1 MKKSL
6 LALAVLGA
14 FAGAA
19 QAQSSVTIY
28 GLLDQGI
35 VRNSNANATGD
46 SKMSMGAA
54 TQSSRWGV
62 TGTEDLGG
70 GMKAFFRLEGQI
82 FTDTGEIDGAAN
94 SPINTA
100 PSNQI
105 FKRAANLG
113 LAGNFGTV
121 TLGRI
126 TDPFYVAYA
135 GGDTR
140 PSNLTG
146 SSLQPFVA
154 TAGRTNI
161 TPLWVNNGISY
172 TSPDFNGFKA
182 TAYYA
187 FGEVAGETSASKQQG
202 ITGNYAA
209 GPVTANVGLV
219 QHYNATG
226 DKNGQAYTIN
236 GGYTF
241 GPATVRASW
250 SQFKDPSAALEKK
263 YNVWGLSGLYAVSS
277 TVDLSAGYY
286 RMTDKSDGTQL
297 DNTSVFGV
305 EADYKLSKRTT
316 LYATYGRSSDG
327 QIIGAQHSGNVFGN
341 PVSGNGTSSSPA
353 ANPSKADDAQAIF
366 AVGVRHTF

>member
-28 GLLDQGI
+28 GLIDQGI
-35 VRNSNANATGD
+35 VRNSNINAAGD
-46 SKMSMGAA
+46 SKMSVGAG

-82 FTDTGEIDGAAN
+82 FADTGEIDSG
-94 SPINTA
+94 T
-100 PSNQI
+100 QM

-121 TLGRI
+121 TLGRQ
-126 TDPFYVAYA
+126 TDPFYIAYA
-135 GGDTR
+135 SGDTR
-140 PSNLTG
+140 ASNLTG
-146 SSLQPFVA
+146 SSLQPYLRA
-154 TAGRTNI
+154 TATAVPLAGVEAGANMQQ
-161 TPLWVNNGISY
+161 LWVNNAVSY
-172 TSPDFNGFKA
+172 TTPDFNGFKA

-187 FGEVAGETSASKQQG
+187 FGEVAGESSASKQQG
-202 ITGNYAA
+202 ITANYAA
-209 GPVTANVGLV
+209 GPLTANAGFV

-226 DKNGQAYTIN
+226 DKDGQGYTVN

-250 SQFKDPSAALEKK
+250 SSFKDPNAANEVKFDI
-263 YNVWGLSGLYAVSS
+263 YGLSALYAVSS
-277 TVDLSAGYY
+277 TVDVSAGFY
-286 RMTDKSDGTQL
+286 RLNDKSADAIKG
-297 DNTSVFGV
+297 DDVNMFGL

-316 LYATYGRSSDG
+316 LYAVYGRSSDG
-327 QIIGAQHSGNVFGN
+327 SIVGAQHSAGAG
-341 PVSGNGTSSSPA
+341 GTTFSA
-353 ANPSKADDAQAIF
+353 AEADKSQTVVG
-366 AVGVRHTF
+366 VGVRHTF

>member
-28 GLLDQGI
+28 GLLDYA
-35 VRNSNANATGD
+35 VSHDSNAVANGD
-46 SKMSMGAA
+46 SNVGMGAA

-70 GMKAFFRLEGQI
+70 GLKAFFRLEGQL
-82 FTDTGEIDGAAN
+82 FADTGAIDG
-94 SPINTA
+94 STGMD
-100 PSNQI
+100 NQI
-105 FKRAANLG
+105 FKRAAHVG
-113 LAGNFGTV
+113 IGGGFGTV
-121 TLGRI
+121 TLGRM
-126 TDPFYVAYA
+126 TDPFFAAYS

-140 PSNLTG
+140 PANLTG

-154 TAGRTNI
+154 AASATNI
-161 TPLWVNNGISY
+161 TPLWVSNAASY
-172 TSPDFNGFKA
+172 TTPDFNGFKA
-182 TAYYA
+182 TAYYS
-187 FGEVAGETSASKQQG
+187 FGEVPGELSAGKQQG
-202 ITGNYAA
+202 VTANYAA
-209 GPVTANVGLV
+209 GPLTANAGLV
-219 QHYNATG
+219 QHYDAAG

-250 SQFKDPSAALEKK
+250 SQFKNSAADVKF
-263 YNVWGLSGLYAVSS
+263 NVWGLSGLYAVSS
-277 TVDLSAGYY
+277 TVDLSAGFY
-286 RMTDKSDGTQL
+286 RVVDKDDVLG
-297 DNTSVFGV
+297 DDINIFGV

-327 QIIGAQHSGNVFGN
+327 SLVGAQHSTGL
-341 PVSGNGTSSSPA
+341 GTSSVGA
-353 ANPSKADDAQAIF
+353 ANGSKPGDAQNIL